1 LEKKFASA
9 LPKLIRATAVA
20 IAINRSIKTV
30 YKMAA
35 QGRIP
40 SVRFDS
46 GVLFDPD
53 EIQLWIDQH
62 RMAA

>member
-1 LEKKFASA
+1 
-9 LPKLIRATAVA
+9 
-20 IAINRSIKTV
+20 
-30 YKMAA
+30 MAA

-62 RMAA
+62 RIAA